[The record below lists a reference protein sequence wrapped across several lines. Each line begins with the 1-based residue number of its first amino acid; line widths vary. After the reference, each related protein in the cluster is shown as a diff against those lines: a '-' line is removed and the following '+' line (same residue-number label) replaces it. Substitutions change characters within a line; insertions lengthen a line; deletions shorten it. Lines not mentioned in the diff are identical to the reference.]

1 MSKPLFQE
9 FDSTSSKSW
18 KQKIQVDLKG
28 ADYNDTLVWQSPEQ
42 INVKPFYH
50 PDEFGAAD
58 YNQPLVEGHNWKIG
72 QSITVKDTLEANNA
86 AKDAIVR
93 GAESIAFVIQSDEVD
108 YAKLLQ
114 NLENIPVTI
123 KGGKYTDL
131 NLNNIRWEFDP
142 IGQLASTGNWFQNMD
157 TDLNQLGDLV
167 DTTNQLNI
175 DVSFYQ
181 NSGATITQE
190 LAYILA
196 HVNEYLNTIQNTKQ
210 DVSNLDVQVSIAIGG
225 NYFFEIAKLRA
236 LRLLWSTL
244 AKTYGANTKCI
255 ITAQPSRRNK
265 SIYDYNVNMLRS
277 TTECMSAVLGGADTV
292 FNTAYDA
299 LYHEPNEFGE
309 RIARNQLLI
318 LKHESYFDLVENP
331 ADGSYYIESLT
342 DQLADRAL
350 EIFKGIE
357 TSGGFVQ
364 QLMAGTIQRKIKE
377 SAAAEQKKFDDGE
390 LVLLGVNTFPNEA
403 DRMQENLELDPFLKV
418 AERKTLIEPII
429 QKRLSEQLEKSR
441 LEKEK
446 SLL

>member
-9 FDSTSSKSW
+9 FDSASSKSW

-50 PDEFGAAD
+50 PDEFESGD
-58 YNQPLVEGHNWKIG
+58 YNQPLAEGHDWKVG
-72 QSITVKDTLEANNA
+72 QSITVKDSLEANHT

-93 GAESIAFVIQSDEVD
+93 GAESLVFVIQSNEVD
-108 YAKLLQ
+108 YSKLLQ

-131 NLNNIRWEFDP
+131 PVKNIRWEFDP
-142 IGQLASTGNWFQNMD
+142 IGKLASSGNWFQNMD
-157 TDLNQLGDLV
+157 ADLNELKVLV
-167 DTTNQLNI
+167 SKTNQLNI

-190 LAYILA
+190 LAYIMG
-196 HVNEYLNTIQNTKQ
+196 HFNEYLNTFHNAQQ
-210 DVSNLDVQVSIAIGG
+210 DVSNIDVQVSVAIGG

-244 AKTYGANTKCI
+244 AKTYGANSKCI

-277 TTECMSAVLGGADTV
+277 TTECMSAVLGGADIIY
-292 FNTAYDA
+292 NSAYDS
-299 LYHEPNEFGE
+299 LYHEANEFGD

-318 LKHESYFDLVENP
+318 LKHESYFGLVENP

-342 DQLADRAL
+342 EQLADKAL

-357 TSGGFVQ
+357 TSGGFIQ
-364 QLMAGTIQRKIKE
+364 QLVSGTIQRKIKE
-377 SAAAEQKKFDDGE
+377 SAKTEQKKFDDGE

-403 DRMQENLELDPFLKV
+403 DKMGGNLELDPFLKSST
-418 AERKTLIEPII
+418 RKTLIEPII

-441 LEKEK
+441 LENEK
-446 SLL
+446 S

>member
-9 FDSTSSKSW
+9 FDSASSKSW

-50 PDEFGAAD
+50 PDEFESGD
-58 YNQPLVEGHNWKIG
+58 YNQPLAEGHDWKVG
-72 QSITVKDTLEANNA
+72 QSITVKDSVEANHT

-93 GAESIAFVIQSDEVD
+93 GAESLVFVIQSNEVD
-108 YAKLLQ
+108 YSKLLQ

-131 NLNNIRWEFDP
+131 PVKNIRWEFDP
-142 IGQLASTGNWFQNMD
+142 VGKLASSGNWFQNMD
-157 TDLNQLGDLV
+157 ADLNELKVLV
-167 DTTNQLNI
+167 SKTNQLNI

-190 LAYILA
+190 LAYIMG
-196 HVNEYLNTIQNTKQ
+196 HFNEYLNTFHNAQQ
-210 DVSNLDVQVSIAIGG
+210 DVSNIDVQVSVAIGG

-244 AKTYGANTKCI
+244 AKTYGANSKCI

-277 TTECMSAVLGGADTV
+277 TTECMSAVLGGADIIY
-292 FNTAYDA
+292 NSAYDS
-299 LYHEPNEFGE
+299 LYHEANEFGE

-318 LKHESYFDLVENP
+318 LKHESYFGLVENP

-342 DQLADRAL
+342 EQLADKAL

-357 TSGGFVQ
+357 TSGGFIQ
-364 QLMAGTIQRKIKE
+364 QLMSGTIQRKIKE
-377 SAAAEQKKFDDGE
+377 SAKTEQKKFDDGE

-403 DRMQENLELDPFLKV
+403 DKMGGNLELDPFLKSST
-418 AERKTLIEPII
+418 RKTLIEPII

-441 LEKEK
+441 LENEK
-446 SLL
+446 S